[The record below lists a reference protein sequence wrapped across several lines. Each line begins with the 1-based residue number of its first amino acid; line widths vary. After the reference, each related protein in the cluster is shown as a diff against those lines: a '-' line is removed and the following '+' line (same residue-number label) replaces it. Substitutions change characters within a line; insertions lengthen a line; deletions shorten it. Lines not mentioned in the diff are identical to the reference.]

1 MRWPALISRVAP
13 AEFWTD
19 RAGLSLAG
27 GSASIDLASAMV
39 LTTTSLFLAT
49 EVRAGALMIGL
60 FFAGQGAVEVVAELC
75 VGVVS
80 DRLRSRRN
88 LLAVCSALSGI
99 GALCYLGLRDYYAV
113 LAAGAIFFGIGAA
126 TFGQTFAYIRELA
139 EARGSS
145 AAMLTSILRSLTS
158 VMWAVGPPVGFYL
171 LSHDGFNVLY
181 AVAAVLYMTGAVMF
195 RTCMPNVAK
204 PARKEIG
211 EKRSGLPLAKLPGRV
226 YLVLGATA
234 ILVTLNMMYQI
245 DIALFVTKHLHLGIG
260 IPGLLVGLA
269 AAIEVPAMLIFGAL
283 ADRVGAARLVLGAA
297 MGAVLF
303 FALLPLATSVPEL
316 LAMQVLNA
324 AWTCTALGI
333 PVVIMQNELPEQ
345 PGVASS
351 LFGTAFKVGLLLG
364 GTITGVSAEL
374 LGFAHVFWVCAGG
387 AVIAVL
393 LMSIF
398 CAVRGKPLCT
408 VIVPTYN
415 RAGLLRHT
423 LDSLVRQKM
432 AQGGFEVIVVDDGSS
447 DGTAGV
453 VDEYRS
459 RLDLSY
465 YYQED
470 EGYRAAAARNVGI
483 GHARAGICVFVDSG
497 VILHSGCLAA
507 YVDRHRRSAEPIAVC
522 GYVYCFNQD
531 EDGAE
536 ISATVD
542 FADPDAAMASLKAQ
556 GKWPDIREWFYA
568 KYGDDFSGLPAPWL
582 IYWTCS
588 VSAETSQLKAVGMF
602 DEQYRSWGAEDV
614 DLAYRLHRHG
624 VRFVLDRQAC
634 ALHMPHA
641 KDFEDHTRSAADNC
655 RYFAEKYDTPITR
668 LLIGNDPFIIN
679 DIIIERNLPDC
690 AEYEVT
696 RRIGGRSAA
705 RSAERQDAA
714 SA

>member
-1 MRWPALISRVAP
+1 MRWPALISRVVP

-39 LTTTSLFLAT
+39 MTSTSLFLAM

-60 FFAGQGAVEVVAELC
+60 FFAGQGAVQVVAELC

-99 GALCYLGLRDYYAV
+99 GALCYLWLRDYYAV

-126 TFGQTFAYIRELA
+126 TFGQTFAYVRELA
-139 EARGSS
+139 EARASS
-145 AAMLTSILRSLTS
+145 ATVLTSTLRSLS
-158 VMWAVGPPVGFYL
+158 AVMWAVGPPVGFYL

-181 AVAAVLYMTGAVMF
+181 AVTAALYMTGAVTF
-195 RTCMPNVAK
+195 RTCMPNVAR
-204 PARKEIG
+204 PARRER
-211 EKRSGLPLAKLPGRV
+211 RSGLPFAELPGRV

-234 ILVTLNMMYQI
+234 ILVTVNMMYQI
-245 DIALFVTKHLHLGIG
+245 VIALYVTKHLGLGIG
-260 IPGLLVGLA
+260 VPGLLVGLA
-269 AAIEVPAMLIFGAL
+269 AAIEVPAMLLIGAL
-283 ADRVGAARLVLGAA
+283 ADRFGAVRLVLGAA
-297 MGAVLF
+297 VGAALF
-303 FALLPLATSVPEL
+303 FILLPLATSVPEL
-316 LAMQVLNA
+316 LAIQILNA

-333 PVVIMQNELPEQ
+333 PVVIMQNELPDQ

-351 LFGTAFKVGLLLG
+351 LFGTAFKVGLLIG
-364 GTITGVSAEL
+364 GAITGVSAAL
-374 LGFAHVFWVCAGG
+374 LGYAHVFWVCAGA
-387 AVIAVL
+387 AVIAAL
-393 LMSIF
+393 LMSAF
-398 CAVRGKPLCT
+398 CVVRGNPLCT

-415 RAGLLRHT
+415 RADLLRHT

-432 AQGGFEVIVVDDGSS
+432 PQGSYEVIVVDDGSS

-453 VDEYRS
+453 VDEYRG

-483 GHARAGICVFVDSG
+483 RHARAGICVFVDSG
-497 VILHSGCLAA
+497 VILHSGCLAE

-531 EDGAE
+531 EHGAE
-536 ISATVD
+536 IIATVN
-542 FADPDAAMASLKAQ
+542 FADPDAAMADLEAQ

-568 KYGDDFSGLPAPWL
+568 KYGDDFSNLPAPWL

-624 VRFVLDRQAC
+624 VRFVLDRQARG
-634 ALHMPHA
+634 LHMPHA
-641 KDFEDHTRSAADNC
+641 KNFEDHTRSATDNI
-655 RYFAEKYDTPITR
+655 RYFADKYNTPITR

-679 DIIIERNLPDC
+679 DIIIERNIPDC
-690 AEYEVT
+690 AEYESDV
-696 RRIGGRSAA
+696 RRVGGRSA
-705 RSAERQDAA
+705 RSAGRPDAVDA
-714 SA
+714 